1 MSRNTSPNK
10 ASSIGEDSP
19 PSGKVFSSD
28 DITVGT
34 PKQLR
39 KKRTEVQK
47 PQTDTLAALNKDTNF
62 LQSGFRLLCSH
73 KTLLDTEEQAIRRQ
87 FEHERIVDEE
97 ISFRPLRAGQV
108 TQERHLPT

>member
-39 KKRTEVQK
+39 KKRTEVRK
-47 PQTDTLAALNKDTNF
+47 PQTDTLAALN
-62 LQSGFRLLCSH
+62 
-73 KTLLDTEEQAIRRQ
+73 LDC
-87 FEHERIVDEE
+87 
-97 ISFRPLRAGQV
+97 QV
-108 TQERHLPT
+108 WASDLEPWLHFVKRHNI